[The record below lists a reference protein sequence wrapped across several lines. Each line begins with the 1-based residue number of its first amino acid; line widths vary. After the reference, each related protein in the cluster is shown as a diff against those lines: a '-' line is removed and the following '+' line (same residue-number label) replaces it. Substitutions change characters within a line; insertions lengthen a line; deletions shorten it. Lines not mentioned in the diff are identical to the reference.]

1 MEPSLTLP
9 STLLKFVVKKMM
21 GTVIILSFSWNLL
34 TFVIIHSTDH
44 ISDSYHIYR
53 IKREVGKALDAH
65 NNTAITQEERKDLI
79 RHHLHYAH
87 QHNDDLRVRVRR
99 SQVSIDSLRPEL
111 L

>member
-1 MEPSLTLP
+1 MEPSLILS
-9 STLLKFVVKKMM
+9 STLLKFVVKKMI

-34 TFVIIHSTDH
+34 TFFIVYSTDH

-53 IKREVGKALDAH
+53 IQKEVGKALDAH
-65 NNTAITQEERKDLI
+65 NNAAITQEERQELI

-99 SQVSIDSLRPEL
+99 SQISIDSLRPEL